1 MLKQRDR
8 AAKAM
13 KAGAVEFLTKPFGED
28 VLLGAIQ
35 NAIERSSAALAQG
48 AGTRALQNDYA
59 SLSRGLPRPWTFR
72 APNSQ
77 SPAAA

>member
-1 MLKQRDR
+1 
-8 AAKAM
+8 M
-13 KAGAVEFLTKPFGED
+13 KAGAVEFLTKLCGEY

-35 NAIERSSAALAQG
+35 NPIECSSAALAQG
-48 AGTRALQNDYA
+48 AGTRALHNDYA
-59 SLSRGLPRPWTFR
+59 SFGRGLPRPWTIR